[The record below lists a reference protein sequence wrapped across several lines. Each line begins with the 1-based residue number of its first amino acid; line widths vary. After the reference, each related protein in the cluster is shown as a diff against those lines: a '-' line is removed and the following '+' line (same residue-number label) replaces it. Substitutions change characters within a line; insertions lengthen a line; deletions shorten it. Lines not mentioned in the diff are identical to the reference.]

1 MKKLFAFAEHNLRVI
16 LIHSLSVLA
25 ILLLPALGHA
35 SVSFKWVPTDGSSS
49 SGVMTIDAPSSGG
62 FSVPPTAVTLFGF
75 SFGPGKSVSLD
86 NAQTLNA
93 VNGQGQMIPI
103 VSFNGKS
110 LDTGVFDLRLLAN
123 PAVDVYITFIYT
135 GSDASQ
141 YDPGGQEIR
150 AHGNWVRA
158 TEYTFKTIDVPGATV
173 TWGARGINNHGQIV
187 GSYGA
192 EPPPSSRLPWSAI
205 LHQNWFYSRWRGIHL
220 DQPPGL

>member
-1 MKKLFAFAEHNLRVI
+1 MPGIKASLERLICARLWHNCCASGFYTPNREGAAMKKLFAFAEHNLRGI

-25 ILLLPALGHA
+25 ILLLPSLGRA
-35 SVSFKWVPTDGSSS
+35 CVSFKWVPTDGSSS

-62 FSVPPTAVTLFGF
+62 FSVPPSAVTLFGF

-86 NAQTLNA
+86 NAQPLND

-103 VSFNGKS
+103 VSFNGNS

-123 PAVDVYITFIYT
+123 PAVDVYITFIYS

-150 AHGNWVRA
+150 VHGNWVRISVCL
-158 TEYTFKTIDVPGATV
+158 TDRCPRRHCYLG
-173 TWGARGINNHGQIV
+173 GQ
-187 GSYGA
+187 GYK
-192 EPPPSSRLPWSAI
+192 
-205 LHQNWFYSRWRGIHL
+205 
-220 DQPPGL
+220 